1 MNLNDRKLCIL
12 NAIITEYI
20 SSSEPIGSRTIARQY
35 DIGVSPATIR
45 NEMSDL
51 EEMGLIVQ
59 PHTSSGRIPSDKGY
73 RVYVDEILSKGVLQS
88 DVEVISSMINKNLKH
103 IDYLMQET
111 AKMVSSLTNYVT
123 IIREPSSDSLNFK
136 HIQFSLIDK
145 SSLLLTM
152 VMENS
157 TIKNKIID
165 ISSIDFDENVVPSL
179 SDKLNNLLKG
189 KSIVEITKED
199 IQDVRDDFDSDTTIL
214 IPILKEIAS
223 EFSKENDYQVYTSGT
238 DKIFNYPEFNN
249 TDNAVELFKTLEEKQ
264 ILLTLL
270 GEDDSDS
277 LQILIGSENT
287 QEQLKNFSIVK
298 SQYKVGKSK
307 GCISVIGPKRME
319 YTNTINTVTSVTKL
333 LEQLLEKK

>member
-1 MNLNDRKLCIL
+1 MNLSDRKLSIL
-12 NAIITEYI
+12 NAIINEYI
-20 SSSEPIGSRTIARQY
+20 SSSEPIGSRTIAKQY

-73 RVYVDEILSKGVLQS
+73 RIYVDEILSRGELSS
-88 DVEVISSMINKNLKH
+88 DIEVISSMINKNLKH

-111 AKMVSSLTNYVT
+111 AKMVSALTNYVT
-123 IIREPSSDSLNFK
+123 VIREPSSDSLCFK
-136 HIQFSLIDK
+136 HVNFSIVDNN
-145 SSLLLTM
+145 SLLLSM

-157 TIKNKIID
+157 TVKNKIID
-165 ISSIDFDENVVPSL
+165 ISNIEYDENTIPLL
-179 SDKLNNLLKG
+179 SFKVNELLKG
-189 KSIVEITKED
+189 KSIIEINKED
-199 IQDVRDDFDSDTTIL
+199 MQKVRDEFDGETEIL
-214 IPILKEIAS
+214 IPVLKEMAS

-249 TDNAVELFKTLEEKQ
+249 VSNAVELFKTLEEKQ

-270 GEDDSDS
+270 GDDEKDS
-277 LQILIGSENT
+277 LQILIGSENE
-287 QEQLKNFSIVK
+287 QEQLQNFSIVK